1 MRGKTSYQQSLADLF
16 SLPHRLP
23 LVTPPQTIQE
33 TYKKKRYELPPH
45 PPSLLRRRHQ
55 RHNPPRLDR
64 RKVRPPHRSTQADQP
79 TNTTRSSLREVP
91 DHQELFLSPTT
102 LSSQIIEI
110 NQRVTPSETAS
121 LLARL
126 HPSTPTATADS
137 ATLDKAAALYHVHDL
152 CDENDTLTEVV
163 APQRVALG
171 RVPAA
176 SAYRGVVTMTTPKR
190 ARHQRGGSVGGAPA
204 GSSAEGAL
212 TTRTSCHY
220 LLVRLEAQE
229 TDLLVFV
236 NVPQEEFEASGDP
249 RALAAE
255 EELAEEA
262 IAGLVEGLE
271 VVDWGLFV

>member
-1 MRGKTSYQQSLADLF
+1 MSS
-16 SLPHRLP
+16 RL
-23 LVTPPQTIQE
+23 TPQAFYGGAITGVIPQGWIDG
-33 TYKKKRYELPPH
+33 
-45 PPSLLRRRHQ
+45 S
-55 RHNPPRLDR
+55 
-64 RKVRPPHRSTQADQP
+64 A
-79 TNTTRSSLREVP
+79 LREVP

-121 LLARL
+121 ILSRL
-126 HPSTPTATADS
+126 QPSAPTTTPDRDS
-137 ATLDKAAALYHVHDL
+137 DTLDKAAALYHLHDL

-163 APQRVALG
+163 APQRVTMRRFPAT
-171 RVPAA
+171 RAA
-176 SAYRGVVTMTTPKR
+176 SAFRGVVTMTTPKR
-190 ARHQRGGSVGGAPA
+190 ARRQRGGSVGGAPA

-236 NVPQEEFEASGDP
+236 NVPHEEFEASGDP

-255 EELAEEA
+255 EELAEET